1 MDDLKTS
8 VVGKKLYHD
17 SSSKQVTGEAI
28 YVDDISTPEGTL
40 HAALVTSPCAYGKL
54 KGFDLK
60 ELDKLPYDTF
70 FFSAKDI
77 PGENDIGPIFGNEP
91 IFAEKEF
98 TYFGQPVGVVITN
111 NHYKSMHAAKK
122 IKVVYNE
129 FKKPILDIDEAF
141 NKKSF
146 FGKPLII
153 ETGNVKEKLEISKN
167 KIKGSFYIGG
177 QDHFYLEGQISLSI
191 PNENQEFTVWSST
204 QHPTEVQHGVSN
216 VLKLP
221 SAKIDCKTRRLGGG
235 FGGKESQA
243 TIFAA
248 ISALGA
254 HLLNKPVKLR
264 LDRFTDMTVSG
275 KRHDFKVIYD
285 VGFKDDGKINA
296 IDIKLL
302 SNGGNVLD
310 LSGPVMT
317 RALTHLDN
325 CYSFKN
331 FKAAGYICKTNT
343 VSNTAFRGFGGP
355 QGMLAIES
363 IMGNIA
369 NYLNLTLDEIR
380 NKNFYSKSNGFKTP
394 YGQKVTHS
402 NLEKVLKE
410 VKQLSKYKEKK
421 SEIKKFNDYQILN
434 NLPFRKG
441 IAIVPAKFG
450 ISFNK
455 PSLNQAGALINVYSD
470 GSIRL
475 NHGGTE
481 MGQGLFIK
489 VAQVVAECFG
499 VSIEK
504 IHITPTNTAE
514 VPNTSATAASSGSD
528 LNGMAA
534 WKASETIKKRMIQCA
549 KNYFKNTSAEVIF
562 RDNHIFVG
570 NKNISFN
577 NLAKKCWEERI
588 SLSSTGFYK
597 TPKIHWD
604 QNKLKG
610 RPYFYYTWG
619 ASVSE
624 SILDIDTGETRILN
638 AYIVE
643 DCGKSL
649 NEAID
654 IGQVEGGFVQGLG
667 WLSCEELFFNQSGKL
682 LTVGPSTYKIPGS
695 RDIPREFK
703 VKLLDK
709 TFNEEKTIFRS
720 KAVGEPPLLLAISHF
735 LAIKNALS
743 FINNQAVNFD
753 LSTPLTPSN
762 ILNFIKVNMLN
773 KN

>member
-1 MDDLKTS
+1 
-8 VVGKKLYHD
+8 
-17 SSSKQVTGEAI
+17 
-28 YVDDISTPEGTL
+28 
-40 HAALVTSPCAYGKL
+40 
-54 KGFDLK
+54 
-60 ELDKLPYDTF
+60 
-70 FFSAKDI
+70 
-77 PGENDIGPIFGNEP
+77 
-91 IFAEKEF
+91 
-98 TYFGQPVGVVITN
+98 
-111 NHYKSMHAAKK
+111 
-122 IKVVYNE
+122 
-129 FKKPILDIDEAF
+129 
-141 NKKSF
+141 
-146 FGKPLII
+146 
-153 ETGNVKEKLEISKN
+153 
-167 KIKGSFYIGG
+167 
-177 QDHFYLEGQISLSI
+177 
-191 PNENQEFTVWSST
+191 
-204 QHPTEVQHGVSN
+204 
-216 VLKLP
+216 
-221 SAKIDCKTRRLGGG
+221 
-235 FGGKESQA
+235 
-243 TIFAA
+243 
-248 ISALGA
+248 
-254 HLLNKPVKLR
+254 
-264 LDRFTDMTVSG
+264 
-275 KRHDFKVIYD
+275 
-285 VGFKDDGKINA
+285 
-296 IDIKLL
+296 
-302 SNGGNVLD
+302 
-310 LSGPVMT
+310 
-317 RALTHLDN
+317 
-325 CYSFKN
+325 
-331 FKAAGYICKTNT
+331 
-343 VSNTAFRGFGGP
+343 
-355 QGMLAIES
+355 MLAIES
-363 IMGNIA
+363 IMDNVA

-402 NLEKVLKE
+402 NLDKVLKE
-410 VKQLSKYKEKK
+410 VKKLSNYKEKVL
-421 SEIKKFNDYQILN
+421 EIKKFNDHQIFD

-514 VPNTSATAASSGSD
+514 VNTSATAASSGSD

-534 WKASETIKKRMIQCA
+534 WKVSETIKKRMIQCA
-549 KNYFKNTSAEVIF
+549 KNYFKNMSAEVIF

-597 TPKIHWD
+597 TPKIYWD

-624 SILDIDTGETRILN
+624 SILDIETGETRILN

-667 WLSCEELFFNQSGKL
+667 WLTCEELFFNQ
-682 LTVGPSTYKIPGS
+682 
-695 RDIPREFK
+695 
-703 VKLLDK
+703 
-709 TFNEEKTIFRS
+709 
-720 KAVGEPPLLLAISHF
+720 
-735 LAIKNALS
+735 
-743 FINNQAVNFD
+743 
-753 LSTPLTPSN
+753 
-762 ILNFIKVNMLN
+762 
-773 KN
+773 

>member
-1 MDDLKTS
+1 MDDVKTF

-17 SSSKQVTGEAI
+17 SSSKQVTGEAV

-40 HAALVTSPCAYGKL
+40 HAALITSPCAYGKL
-54 KGFDLK
+54 KDFDLK
-60 ELDKLPYDTF
+60 ELDKLPYKTF

-77 PGENDIGPIFGNEP
+77 PGKNDIGPIFGNEP

-98 TYFGQPVGVVITN
+98 TYFGQPLGVVITD

-122 IKVVYNE
+122 IKVIYEE
-129 FKKPILDIDEAF
+129 FKKPILNIDEAF
-141 NKKSF
+141 NRKSF

-153 ETGNVKEKLEISKN
+153 ETGNVKEKLKISKN

-275 KRHDFKVIYD
+275 KRHDFKVLYD

-331 FKAAGYICKTNT
+331 FKALGYICKTNT

-363 IMGNIA
+363 IMDNVA

-402 NLEKVLKE
+402 NLDKVLKE
-410 VKQLSKYKEKK
+410 VKKLSKYKEKVL
-421 SEIKKFNDYQILN
+421 EIKKFNDHQILN

-534 WKASETIKKRMIQCA
+534 WKASETIKRRMIQCA
-549 KNYFKNTSAEVIF
+549 KNYFKNMSAEVIF

-597 TPKIHWD
+597 TPKIYWD

-619 ASVSE
+619 ASISE
-624 SILDIDTGETRILN
+624 SILDIETGETRILN

-703 VKLLDK
+703 VKLLEK

-743 FINNQAVNFD
+743 FINNQAVNRD
-753 LSTPLTPSN
+753 LNTPLTPSN
-762 ILNFIKVNMLN
+762 ILNFIKSKHV
-773 KN
+773 K

>member
-60 ELDKLPYDTF
+60 ELNKLPYDTF

-91 IFAEKEF
+91 IFAEKEV

-146 FGKPLII
+146 FGNPLII
-153 ETGNVKEKLEISKN
+153 ETGKVKEKLKISKN

-410 VKQLSKYKEKK
+410 VKQLSKYKEKIL
-421 SEIKKFNDYQILN
+421 EIKKFNDYQILK

-549 KNYFKNTSAEVIF
+549 KNYFKNTSAEVLF

-667 WLSCEELFFNQSGKL
+667 WLSGEEVFFNQSGKL

>member
-369 NYLNLTLDEIR
+369 NYLNLALDEIR

-549 KNYFKNTSAEVIF
+549 KNYFKNTSAEVLF

>member
-146 FGKPLII
+146 FGNPLII
-153 ETGNVKEKLEISKN
+153 ETGKVKEKLKISKN

-402 NLEKVLKE
+402 NLDKVLKE
-410 VKQLSKYKEKK
+410 VKKLSKYKEKVLK
-421 SEIKKFNDYQILN
+421 IKKFNDHQILN

-743 FINNQAVNFD
+743 FINNQAINLD

-762 ILNFIKVNMLN
+762 ILNFIKTKHV
-773 KN
+773 K

>member
-146 FGKPLII
+146 FGNPLII
-153 ETGNVKEKLEISKN
+153 ETGKVKEKLKISKN

-410 VKQLSKYKEKK
+410 VKQLSKYKEKIL
-421 SEIKKFNDYQILN
+421 EIKKFNDYQILK

-549 KNYFKNTSAEVIF
+549 KNYFKNTSAEVKF